1 MPNYHDE
8 FWKFILTNLECA
20 IEFFRFILKY
30 KVKYIELEKIKSI
43 QNLDIKNKKIPI
55 DLVFEIPLKQSK
67 EKIYFLLEHKSRKEK
82 RYYFQILQYK
92 TKLREWQK
100 FQFGKFYPI
109 VPILFSQGLDGWD
122 PEKEI
127 LDSFV
132 ENPILSEK
140 PKDLII
146 FDLRKIDPQEDFQV
160 PEMKAGLLI
169 LKEITKPWDEFVTV
183 WREIQKILKTIKK
196 PKRIAL
202 EDAMSN
208 YIFKS
213 RKEDKSLLEELIM
226 GRRVLTA
233 YERAV
238 EEGKEEGKLEGL
250 LVGKLEGILEGKQEG
265 ELTAKLD
272 TARRMWNK
280 RFSLQEIS
288 EITGLSEVQ
297 LMENGISV

>member
-8 FWKFILTNLECA
+8 FWKFILTNFECA
-20 IEFFRFILKY
+20 KEFFRFLLKY

-43 QNLDIKNKKIPI
+43 QNLELKDKNIPI
-55 DLVFEIPLKQSK
+55 DLLFEIPLRQSK
-67 EKIYFLLEHKSRKEK
+67 VRIYFLMEHKSRKEK
-82 RYYFQILQYK
+82 RYHFQILQYK

-100 FQFGKFYPI
+100 YQFGKLYPI
-109 VPILFSQGLDGWD
+109 VAVLFSQGLDGWE

-132 ENPILSEK
+132 ENPIVSEK
-140 PKDLII
+140 PEELLI
-146 FDLRKIDPQEDFQV
+146 FDLRKIDPLIDFQV
-160 PEMKAGLLI
+160 PEMKAGLLL
-169 LKEITKPWDEFVTV
+169 LKEITKPWDEFVTT

-238 EEGKEEGKLEGL
+238 EEGKEEG
-250 LVGKLEGILEGKQEG
+250 ILEGKREG
-265 ELTAKLD
+265 ELKAKLD
-272 TARRMWNK
+272 TARKMWDK

-288 EITGLSEVQ
+288 EITGLSDIE
-297 LMENGISV
+297 LRENGISV

>member
-1 MPNYHDE
+1 
-8 FWKFILTNLECA
+8 
-20 IEFFRFILKY
+20 
-30 KVKYIELEKIKSI
+30 
-43 QNLDIKNKKIPI
+43 
-55 DLVFEIPLKQSK
+55 
-67 EKIYFLLEHKSRKEK
+67 
-82 RYYFQILQYK
+82 
-92 TKLREWQK
+92 
-100 FQFGKFYPI
+100 
-109 VPILFSQGLDGWD
+109 
-122 PEKEI
+122 
-127 LDSFV
+127 
-132 ENPILSEK
+132 
-140 PKDLII
+140 
-146 FDLRKIDPQEDFQV
+146 
-160 PEMKAGLLI
+160 MKAGLLL
-169 LKEITKPWDEFVTV
+169 LKEITKPWDEFVIA

-238 EEGKEEGKLEGL
+238 EEGKEEGKLEG
-250 LVGKLEGILEGKQEG
+250 KQEG

-272 TARRMWNK
+272 TARRLWER

>member
-1 MPNYHDE
+1 
-8 FWKFILTNLECA
+8 
-20 IEFFRFILKY
+20 
-30 KVKYIELEKIKSI
+30 
-43 QNLDIKNKKIPI
+43 
-55 DLVFEIPLKQSK
+55 
-67 EKIYFLLEHKSRKEK
+67 
-82 RYYFQILQYK
+82 
-92 TKLREWQK
+92 
-100 FQFGKFYPI
+100 
-109 VPILFSQGLDGWD
+109 
-122 PEKEI
+122 
-127 LDSFV
+127 
-132 ENPILSEK
+132 
-140 PKDLII
+140 
-146 FDLRKIDPQEDFQV
+146 
-160 PEMKAGLLI
+160 MKAGLLI

-265 ELTAKLD
+265 ELTAKLN

-280 RFSLQEIS
+280 RFSLLEIS

-297 LMENGISV
+297 LMENGISI

>member
-1 MPNYHDE
+1 
-8 FWKFILTNLECA
+8 
-20 IEFFRFILKY
+20 
-30 KVKYIELEKIKSI
+30 
-43 QNLDIKNKKIPI
+43 
-55 DLVFEIPLKQSK
+55 
-67 EKIYFLLEHKSRKEK
+67 
-82 RYYFQILQYK
+82 
-92 TKLREWQK
+92 
-100 FQFGKFYPI
+100 
-109 VPILFSQGLDGWD
+109 
-122 PEKEI
+122 
-127 LDSFV
+127 
-132 ENPILSEK
+132 
-140 PKDLII
+140 
-146 FDLRKIDPQEDFQV
+146 
-160 PEMKAGLLI
+160 MKAGLLL
-169 LKEITKPWDEFVTV
+169 LKEITKPWDEFVTS

-250 LVGKLEGILEGKQEG
+250 LVGKLEGKREG
-265 ELTAKLD
+265 ELKAKLD
-272 TARRMWNK
+272 TARKMWDK